1 MKIYILALLLA
12 PFVSAKT
19 KISPGDPCIDIDG
32 CECQYPINID
42 VQHRYI
48 NKKDNVECKF
58 TSFCFENASGV
69 NCQDSD
75 AADIECDSAGSCPTS
90 LVGHFDDVF
99 PETNYTR
106 HFVFVGKNR
115 YVNMRG
121 LKELNDRLDKNATD
135 FVNDL
140 KKGDS
145 NGKSTDKNLPYSC
158 PMNDDLIDGCMLS
171 WGEITEESIISQ
183 NKNLKGIATNQIE
196 KMVEI
201 NGETVIQ
208 EENGTYTLPILESML
223 ITDVKV
229 SDIEMSRTEN
239 PERIKNMQL
248 KFKYRF
254 GIFIPKGARASLSDG
269 MIELDYDDGE
279 AWECPSGSRISNEEK
294 ESLRKKLND
303 DPLVNDNTEL
313 ITAMEEKHMK
323 LWEKVCLCNASLD
336 ICPNSKNDSPQF
348 CHLLGPEPYCHSKNV
363 TTINDSDECTDFFGC
378 RCDSKKT
385 RDAKTSNIE
394 LIGALIKKKTKLA
407 ISNLKNMFKKKSDSG
422 SDQTSAEGKQI
433 SEVDPVKEFQKLSVE
448 IHDRRKYEIVRKN
461 FICGDDRYNAR
472 ESERECVDEFCYCS
486 ELERAKKDTK
496 CASAIKDNENRLK
509 IGDVCKAEN
518 GCFCYNIGMIG
529 VTCAKNE
536 ICNGP
541 NLIATFVMNSLVM
554 TAQKKIPFASLDIPK
569 LQVMTCRRDKNAQKF
584 WKCTNDKG
592 CFCGYSAIACKKDMF
607 CRLSKAKNLCLEKE
621 TSAAFEFRNSIKSFK
636 QKIAK
641 AMYEGLTSRLKDD
654 NVKDGSVA
662 PKDAL

>member
-1 MKIYILALLLA
+1 MKIYFLAVLLA

-19 KISPGDPCIDIDG
+19 KIYPGDPCIDIDG

-75 AADIECDSAGSCPTS
+75 AADIECDSVDSCPTS

-106 HFVFVGKNR
+106 HFVFIGKNR
-115 YVNMRG
+115 YVNMMG
-121 LKELNDRLDKNATD
+121 LKELNDRLNKNVTD

-140 KKGDS
+140 KRGDS
-145 NGKSTDKNLPYSC
+145 DEKSTGKNLPFSC
-158 PMNDDLIDGCMLS
+158 PMDDDKIDGCMLS
-171 WGEITEESIISQ
+171 WGEITEESMIAQ
-183 NKNLKGIATNQIE
+183 NKILKGIVKDQRD

-208 EENGTYTLPILESML
+208 DVDESYTLPILESML

-229 SDIEMSRTEN
+229 CDIEMSRTEN

-279 AWECPSGSRISNEEK
+279 TWKCPSDSRKSEEEEK
-294 ESLRKKLND
+294 FRDILNN
-303 DPLVNDNTEL
+303 DPLIKNKADL
-313 ITAMEEKHMK
+313 ITAMMEKHMK

-336 ICPNSKNDSPQF
+336 ICPNSKDGSPQF
-348 CHLLGPEPYCHSKNV
+348 CHLLGPEPYCHSKDV
-363 TTINDSDECTDFFGC
+363 ASLADSNECTDFFGC
-378 RCDSKKT
+378 RCDAKKK
-385 RDAKTSNIE
+385 RDEKASNIE

-407 ISNLKNMFKKKSDSG
+407 ISKFKNMFTKTSEPNQEETKKVEP
-422 SDQTSAEGKQI
+422 AV
-433 SEVDPVKEFQKLSVE
+433 SEVDPAKQLQKLSDE
-448 IHDRRKYEIVRKN
+448 IHDRRKYEIIRKN
-461 FICGDDRYNAR
+461 FICGDDRYNSR

-509 IGDVCKAEN
+509 IGDVCRAEN
-518 GCFCYNIGMIG
+518 GCFCYNVGMIG

-536 ICNGP
+536 VCNGP
-541 NLIATFVMNSLVM
+541 NLIASFVMNSIAM
-554 TAQKKIPFASLDIPK
+554 TAQKKLVFASLDIPK

-584 WKCTNDKG
+584 WKCTNDRG
-592 CFCGYSAIACKKDMF
+592 CFCGYSALACKKDMF
-607 CRLSKAKNLCLEKE
+607 CRLSKAKNLCMEKE

-641 AMYEGLTSRLKDD
+641 ALYDGLSSR
-654 NVKDGSVA
+654 VKDENGKEGSGPSKVA
-662 PKDAL
+662 L